1 MGMEAVGVS
10 NMQDKARPSSV
21 EVKHKERVLDKFFK
35 VDEVTVSHELFA
47 GGMSKDKK
55 VLVFERGD
63 AVAALLYDP
72 ERRKVITVDQFRL
85 PTYEKGGGS
94 GWLVEAV
101 AGMIPR
107 DKNGNP
113 TEAPVD
119 CLRHEVLEETG
130 YRLTTVIPI
139 CTFFSSPGGT
149 SERIFL
155 YFGEVRQTAKVASGG
170 GERDEDID
178 VVEYDVDDFFRRL
191 ADQQFEDPKLIIAGF
206 WFKSRRG
213 AIQLGQYDL
222 EIGRTYEFRETS
234 GPGRIIGIK
243 TGDIQNIKSVPV
255 WVNSANVF
263 MTMDPFFGRSISSTI
278 RYLGA
283 KKSGAVVEEDTI
295 GRAILDKLGKR
306 SVVQPGTVISS
317 TPGELERTHNVEQ
330 IFHVATV
337 IQANGEFTTTAQ
349 VLELSIKNVLDK
361 ISAAKLYKSAL
372 IPLLGTGTGGLPADN
387 VAPRLAGAAV
397 EFFRNNPRSALKKIY
412 FLAYTAEDFEIIK
425 TAIEHKKFGVFNGEY
440 DEPQA

>member
-1 MGMEAVGVS
+1 
-10 NMQDKARPSSV
+10 MQEKAKPSRV
-21 EVKHKERVLDKFFK
+21 EIKRKERVLDKFFK
-35 VDEVTVSHELFA
+35 VDEITVSHELFA
-47 GGMSKDKK
+47 GGMSKDMD

-72 ERRKVITVDQFRL
+72 ERRKVITVNQFRL
-85 PTYEKGGGS
+85 PTYEKGDGS

-107 DKNGNP
+107 DKEGNP
-113 TEAPVD
+113 AEERVE
-119 CLRHEVLEETG
+119 CLKREVREETG
-130 YRLTTVIPI
+130 YRLTSVIPI

-149 SERIFL
+149 SERIHL
-155 YFGEVRQTAKVASGG
+155 YFAEVRQTARIASGG

-213 AIQLGQYDL
+213 TIQLGQYDL
-222 EIGRTYEFRETS
+222 QIGKTYEFKENS
-234 GPGRIIGIK
+234 GAGRIIGIK
-243 TGDIQNIKSVPV
+243 TGDIENIKSVPV

-263 MTMDPFFGRSISSTI
+263 MTMDPFFGRSISSKI

-283 KKSGAVVEEDTI
+283 KKSGDVVEEDTI
-295 GRAILDKLGKR
+295 GRAILKEIGKR

-317 TPGELERTHNVEQ
+317 TPGELERTHKVEK

-337 IQANGEFTTTAQ
+337 IQVKGEFTTTAQ

-361 ISAAKLYKSAL
+361 ISATKLYESAL
-372 IPLLGTGTGGLPADN
+372 IPLLGTGTGGLPVED

-397 EFFRNNPRSALKKIY
+397 EFFQRNPRSTLKKLY
-412 FLAYTAEDFEIIK
+412 FLAYSAEDFEIIK
-425 TAIEHKKFGVFNGEY
+425 TAIEHTKFVSFEKEY
-440 DEPQA
+440 NEPQA